1 MLKGEI
7 RILADIAL
15 KKPTTKQIIT
25 CQIARDNLSILLALA
40 TLCHDGYAVKNIDER
55 YHITSKG
62 LNILEELYPLYFSSS
77 EEIYYKVINGKIK
90 QANKSIGM
98 IARLRREYMNTVFS
112 PDKQESGA
120 L

>member
-15 KKPTTKQIIT
+15 KKPTTKHIIT
-25 CQIARDNLSILLALA
+25 SGIARDNLSVLLTLA
-40 TLCHDGYAVKNIDER
+40 ALCHDGYIVKNKDER
-55 YHITSKG
+55 YHITGKG

-77 EEIYYKVINGKIK
+77 EEIYHKVINGKIK

-98 IARLRREYMNTVFS
+98 IAQLRREYIAKVFS
-112 PDKQESGA
+112 TDN
-120 L
+120 